1 MPLPDGLVAP
11 EIEFQ
16 TKSIW
21 CSLDLFT
28 ITAAGRLIYHC
39 RRYEADG
46 AGDERRPMRIVPVG
60 DIDMEYHGD
69 LLVHGTMRANM
80 QLDYVVRFTHGTV
93 EWIRPLG
100 AMSEIRRRWL
110 LEKGQ

>member
-21 CSLDLFT
+21 CSMDLFT
-28 ITAAGRLIYHC
+28 ITEAGRLIYHC
-39 RRYEADG
+39 RRYEADVPCHG
-46 AGDERRPMRIVPVG
+46 YRDMRIVPVG

-69 LLVHGTMRANM
+69 LLVHGTTSASMN
-80 QLDYVVRFTHGTV
+80 LDYVVRFAHGTV
-93 EWIRPLG
+93 EWIRALG
-100 AMSEIRRRWL
+100 EMSEIHRRWL
-110 LEKGQ
+110 LDRGQ